1 MRRQLLSGVSASDP
15 PPSYRQRGRITA
27 AALIPELERYL
38 RQHTHEWLSL
48 EDVAVIL
55 AVEKT
60 YCSRLFRKAT
70 GQSFSAWNRSI
81 RIRVAQDML
90 RESGQDVSKIA
101 AASGYGDLT
110 TFERNFR
117 LVAGMCPT
125 KFRQVRCRKDKNRR
139 TKPQ

>member
-1 MRRQLLSGVSASDP
+1 MRKRADGNIPTES
-15 PPSYRQRGRITA
+15 RTA

-60 YCSRLFRKAT
+60 YCSRLFRTTT

-81 RIRVAQDML
+81 RIRVAQEML
-90 RESGQDVSKIA
+90 RESDEVVSKIA
-101 AASGYGDLT
+101 VASGYRDLT

-117 LVAGMCPT
+117 RVEGLCPT
-125 KFRQVRCRKDKNRR
+125 RFREVLRQKDKNRR